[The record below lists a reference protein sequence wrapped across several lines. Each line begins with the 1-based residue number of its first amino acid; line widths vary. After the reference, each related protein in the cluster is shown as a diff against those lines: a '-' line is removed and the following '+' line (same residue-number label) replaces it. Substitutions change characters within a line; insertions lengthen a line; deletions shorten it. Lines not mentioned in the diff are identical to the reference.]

1 MCLKYKPKQQI
12 TNAGVSDYKLYT
24 SHCLEI
30 SNPIPS
36 THPLIWSTMLL
47 HLSEDGLLQGVTN
60 IKFWYERIFEYI
72 YIQKTIQTN
81 IWIYSHQKNDT
92 NMIRTNIRIGKYS
105 NIFEYP
111 NIRHTLIQM
120 SKMLRERK
128 RVANSIWKWIDAA
141 GVTLIKTLIKRRKLT
156 EANKNSKRNGW
167 KTEQITIW
175 REFF

>member
-105 NIFEYP
+105 NVRIHTYQIFDISFRFDARCWIFDVWY
-111 NIRHTLIQM
+111 NI
-120 SKMLRERK
+120 K
-128 RVANSIWKWIDAA
+128 
-141 GVTLIKTLIKRRKLT
+141 
-156 EANKNSKRNGW
+156 
-167 KTEQITIW
+167 
-175 REFF
+175 